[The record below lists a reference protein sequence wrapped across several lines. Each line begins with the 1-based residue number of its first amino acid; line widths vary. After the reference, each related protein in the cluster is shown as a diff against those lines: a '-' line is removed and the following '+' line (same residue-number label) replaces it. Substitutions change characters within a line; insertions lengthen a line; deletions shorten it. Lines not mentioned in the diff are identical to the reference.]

1 MKKPLK
7 QFRLKREYF
16 TSVMYNKYIK
26 LYDLDGKIIAE
37 GDSLG
42 TKDHPEFTKLRIK
55 LGKLGYI
62 SIELLF
68 WNGDRVLKPFKLNK
82 LDFDKGEKFP
92 CGSALGTRMF
102 AEKMLATKKLQKIDS
117 L

>member
-1 MKKPLK
+1 MKKTIK
-7 QFRLKREYF
+7 QFKLKKEYF

-26 LYDLDGKIIAE
+26 LYDLDGEIIAE
-37 GDSLG
+37 GDTLG

-68 WNGDRVLKPFKLNK
+68 WNGDRVLKPFKLNQLSFEKGDQFSCATVLGIK
-82 LDFDKGEKFP
+82 LDLLKP
-92 CGSALGTRMF
+92 
-102 AEKMLATKKLQKIDS
+102 KKIV
-117 L
+117 